1 MTSLEK
7 LLDGSGLGK
16 VWKTLFECVQ
26 KITGNVNFEADG
38 NLQEQ
43 ILNHEHENLQN
54 QLNQTQQELDELK
67 NSLVT
72 GTVHM
77 DLLTTT
83 DEQLCTE
90 SGESIIAEIG
100 IY

>member
-1 MTSLEK
+1 MIK
-7 LLDGSGLGK
+7 NVDGNNL
-16 VWKTLFECVQ
+16 
-26 KITGNVNFEADG
+26 GNVWEKVAELVKKLTGDVELPKG